1 MSLISIAQ
9 AVDNVQRKC
18 AQNLSG
24 ESPSPRLSLQT
35 LKLRTTACYI
45 NWKKHGFDFEHCAYM
60 LSEFRALVAG
70 HFAKESVLSVAHV
83 ELLKYLLSE

>member
-1 MSLISIAQ
+1 MCSEFVWRDTLPPSVASNTQIENYSL
-9 AVDNVQRKC
+9 
-18 AQNLSG
+18 LH
-24 ESPSPRLSLQT
+24 
-35 LKLRTTACYI
+35 KLE
-45 NWKKHGFDFEHCAYM
+45 KHGFDFEHCAYM